1 MNGRLLLVLLP
12 VLAMLL
18 PPALLAQQDS
28 NAIKEM
34 AQIVKNL
41 DHRPSAADQKVLS
54 GIAGADTATPGE
66 RTIANV
72 LLKMN
77 HQVGGAD
84 REKLRTLTSDETA
97 APAERELADIVMG
110 INHQA
115 SPGDKERL
123 DRL

>member
-1 MNGRLLLVLLP
+1 MNGRSFPALLA

-18 PPALLAQQDS
+18 SPSLFAQQDS

-41 DHRPSAADQKVLS
+41 NHRPSAGDQQVLRGIVSAD
-54 GIAGADTATPGE
+54 AATPGE
-66 RTIANV
+66 RAIANA
-72 LLKMN
+72 LLQMN

-84 REKLRTLTSDETA
+84 REKLRALSDDKA
-97 APAERELADIVMG
+97 ASSAERELAEIVMG

-115 SPGDKERL
+115 SSRDKERL